1 MTFDIP
7 VRHLAI
13 AELLNDVAFAIT
25 VAFTAKVFV
34 PVTTERAMIY
44 T

>member
-13 AELLNDVAFAIT
+13 AELLNDIALAISI
-25 VAFTAKVFV
+25 AFTAKVFV
-34 PVTTERAMIY
+34 PVTAQRTMV
-44 T
+44 